1 MVTAGGGRGRRR
13 RPWQRVAGRATR
25 FGGGRRATSHPP
37 PPPAPRSPTVT
48 FSHKRN
54 KKLQHANL
62 QWKRIYWPE
71 EQRWVRLRVCTRAL
85 KTVEKR
91 GLAVMAKDAGLDL
104 YSLPYTDA
112 RKERQEWLAAQ
123 PVVPPQSK
131 KRVGSSRRMLNPEKL
146 AASTKA
152 PLVARYV
159 LGGPRVVLT
168 RDPALVDNVPT
179 RS

>member
-1 MVTAGGGRGRRR
+1 M
-13 RPWQRVAGRATR
+13 
-25 FGGGRRATSHPP
+25 
-37 PPPAPRSPTVT
+37 
-48 FSHKRN
+48 
-54 KKLQHANL
+54 
-62 QWKRIYWPE
+62 
-71 EQRWVRLRVCTRAL
+71 RLRVCTRAL